1 MITKVAFIA
10 HPTRDIEA
18 ARHFYGEVIG
28 LTQSADFD
36 DVWSEYDTPDGQ
48 TIALDTFSPGFIDN
62 PAPYM
67 ALESDAIEAD
77 VARISEKGARV
88 VKEVWTNRTDD
99 GQEICKMAMIID
111 PDGNPIML
119 HQMAANRI
127 GK

>member
-18 ARHFYGEVIG
+18 AKQFYGEVIG
-28 LTQSADFD
+28 LKQSADFG
-36 DVWSEYDTPDGQ
+36 DVWSEFDAPDGQ
-48 TIALDTFSPGFIDN
+48 TIALDTFSPEFNDN

-67 ALESDAIEAD
+67 ALETDAIEAD
-77 VARISEKGARV
+77 VARMSEMGARV
-88 VKEVWTNRTDD
+88 VKEVWTNQTDE
-99 GQEICKMAMIID
+99 GQEICKMAMILD

-119 HQMAANRI
+119 HQMAADRI